1 MHRTMF
7 ACVRLLVGGAV
18 LLAASGSAFAQDAP
32 TTEESSAPTVRFN
45 FSGAPFETVLDFFAR
60 ETGLPVIRQ
69 AGLPGGAMSFISAS
83 RYSLAEAMEILN
95 LNLRMHGVQLVR
107 EENFLYLRSLEDA
120 ARSPVGAG
128 EPGDMGGVDRSQ
140 YVTAT
145 IPLSNA
151 IAGKVAEQVRPLI
164 KAPGMVQAI
173 DAQNMLVVIETAPQ
187 VKRIRELLDRIDAVR
202 PQSTSLRLFPLEHLR
217 AAAAVGTLRGLVPE
231 REQIMNL
238 DKNNNPQI
246 IDDVSKPALKLS
258 ADERLN
264 AVVAVGPP
272 DRMSAVEE
280 LVAMLDR
287 PEGAMGESGEERMSS
302 FTLEAVTPGEAAQQI
317 EALFRGVSEM
327 RRPKVLPLDG
337 VGKLVVVG
345 QAAQVLQ
352 AAALIGELDPAAV
365 EGGAREVTGAR
376 VIDLTYLS
384 PGEAEGLARRL
395 MTPRQVRV
403 LRIAAAPGNGGLIAA
418 GPASDLEALE
428 ELITGLDTRPE
439 VSQEVRRVS
448 VGAGGSAVLEEAR
461 RVDGLTDASERD
473 PVRATFDEA
482 TGTVMLVGSRGGI
495 SRFEGLLREA
505 ERAMA
510 PRLEQRAF
518 ETEHRSPSQ
527 LAGELSR
534 AVNAVLRPADGSV
547 WVAPEVEALDGLG
560 VLLVRAPAGSFET
573 IERTLRE
580 LDTPLPGGRQTRVV
594 TLFGEDPEGTL
605 TRARSLYAER
615 VKGLDD
621 REAGDVSAE
630 WDAASGRVIL
640 TGTAGGV
647 RQFEAVLNELRQLT
661 PPSRDQRVYELRQ
674 ARAAEVIQ
682 PLRSMLEQMGP
693 IDRTRRVEAPEI
705 VVATGLD
712 NALRVTAEAEQHR
725 RIGEFLRLLDR
736 ADIETRTYKLETA
749 RPSTIVGQL
758 QRLSR
763 PLLTP
768 DDGGPFTPPSFEAL
782 DELKTLL
789 VRADASQFAVIGE
802 LIERLDSTQP
812 GDRTVQIVRVRTGEP
827 EGLLARTR
835 ELYAVDA
842 TGREEELGEVSAEFD
857 RASGSLILRG
867 KPDAV
872 RLFQNALNQAQQL
885 LPPDRTTR
893 LIDVRN
899 TDASKVLAPL
909 QELLA
914 SADPVEAARRVPDAE
929 IKIVERTNS
938 LLVTAEDAQHR
949 MIADF
954 VRRLDVVDQTDLPP
968 LKLLQVR
975 QADVTAVAAMLTQ
988 QYESRD
994 RTDRTA
1000 RPVQIRADAATGTL
1014 IVSAHPDLLPEIQA
1028 FVEELN
1034 AERTDGPERETFIFP
1049 LKAARA
1055 VDVAQAMDK
1064 LYPEPPMPRDRRG
1077 NAMPWL
1083 QEKKEVTVSADPS
1096 SNSLI
1101 IDAPVERRESLERL
1115 AETLD
1120 RVEVAPVAQ
1129 LRTYRIVGADPQA
1142 VSRMLQ
1148 GLARQ
1153 GTLSGPAQSGKQKVD
1168 VVIEV
1173 EPRSSTLIVAG
1184 DQVTF
1189 EKVEQVLSDLTAV
1202 PVERGLRIVPIAN
1215 AQAGDVRDRAMT
1227 IYESQINQIPGAG
1240 PVDVTVDE
1248 GTNSLEVVADREA
1261 MDRFMR
1267 ILEELQEQVGPARE
1281 VRLIEL
1287 RLAKAQDVVGFLRDL
1302 SAKSES
1308 LRAEGGPEPVFEVIE
1323 ATNAIMV
1330 AAQPGQFRIIEP
1342 LIRSLDN
1349 RQTADRP
1356 PLRIL
1361 RLRSTDAGNIAQVL
1375 QRSYSR
1381 RTAED
1386 RALRPVDIEADAAT
1400 NTLIISAHEE
1410 VLPEIESIVRDLN
1423 ESQAFDSEGREIRVF
1438 PLRVARADELA
1449 RTMDQM
1455 YPEPPMPVDNRGRP
1469 MPWLQG
1475 RKEVFVRADPT
1486 TNSLIVDAPANRL
1499 NGFERLV
1506 ENLDTL
1512 NVGDDVEVKTY
1523 RVERADASAVS
1534 RAIQQLANTGALA
1547 AAGRTPVTVSVE
1559 PSTRAIVVSGPSA
1572 SFAQIDALVR
1582 DLDGPV
1588 NRSATV
1594 LKLYTLEH
1602 ARADRLAAT
1611 VEQMLSA
1618 RLREQRALGAAS
1630 VPAGMDGDVLE
1641 VAADRASNTLII
1653 NAPEELQEVA
1663 ARLIEALDT
1672 ESAEIG
1678 RASVRVVP
1686 LTFAEAGEVART
1698 VSQSL
1703 PTMDLPSGEPALVRV
1718 LAALASNALVLS
1730 GPSRD
1735 LDKVQELIEPLDRQP
1750 FDPEKPSIE
1759 TFPLEYAD
1767 AGAIA
1772 QTVQRLLV
1780 DQQQTD
1786 PRVLMMQLRYSRGR
1800 MPETA
1805 PIRVEVEAR
1814 TNALIVSGPAETIDL
1829 ARGVIER
1836 LDMPASD
1843 DDRRVMTYTPGRADP
1858 RRLAETVSR
1867 VARETLPGGRK
1878 ALEISADLASGVVL
1892 VIGTEEQASEAVRL
1906 LAEFDER
1913 SPAAPSAEI
1922 RTVTLE
1928 NADARAVAGTLGQ
1941 MLGDRSRWPESL
1953 RRAAEAGLA
1962 VPAPRVTAEPET
1974 NRLLV
1979 SVPAPLMGMAEE
1991 LIAALDEPRGEGAT
2005 DVRVFRLTRG
2015 DAESVSSALSRALEA
2030 QAKPGETRPVI
2041 TPERGSNSVVV
2052 AGSAET
2058 LSRAGEL
2065 IEAMDD
2071 VASEPAE
2078 VGVRTVFLRHA
2089 RAETLAPIVQGVLQ
2103 KEDPIDRLPWW
2114 VQENARLQRFQ
2125 QGGARPA
2132 PIRVEPER
2140 RLNALVISAPVALL
2154 ELASEVVGELDVDP
2168 AARAGGGR
2176 SVRVLTLANADAIE
2190 LQQNIEAVFADD
2202 PSVTQP
2208 PTIRVD
2214 RSSNS
2219 LIVSAT
2225 RDQMALVESLANDL
2239 DRATLRTGRQW
2250 RTIPVDR
2257 SRASAAEVA
2266 QTIRRMYERRGGVR
2280 VKVIGV
2286 DELLSADEE
2295 EGASAGEESPGP
2307 EGTEMP
2313 AGPGGSLFEVDPF
2326 GFGGRF
2332 GFVRAV
2338 VVSVATAQ
2346 VAEDDE
2352 PEITIAVDP
2361 VTNTLVVVGSP
2372 RATDELARLADEVER
2387 QIPAE
2392 PTAIRFVELPGGAD
2406 ARQVANLINQT
2417 VRQVGRANA
2426 QNPGGFTGA
2435 VAVTAD
2441 EDAGTLVV
2449 WANETDFG
2457 AIADVIRGVAR
2468 LERTQRVSIKVY
2480 PLTNVDARVAART
2493 VQDLFSGSPRGR
2505 QAQLLRGAEVELL
2518 GDGGSVKGRIDPR
2531 DIAVSASPNG
2541 GQLIIS
2547 APREAL
2553 GLVDRFVSLIDQSAA
2568 SERMEIRRYTLE
2580 NADAQALGRTLQQ
2593 LIDAKRQG
2601 PGAGNVPRA
2610 RFVWDDRTNTLLVTA
2625 SGDQHGEIEGLVV
2638 ASDVSVERDDLRL
2651 EVIALQH
2658 ARPSAV
2664 ERVIDDVVVGRDP
2677 ARAER
2682 VRVTAQDDTGVL
2694 IVRAAEEELA
2704 EIKGLVAQVD
2714 VAEAQSYPVRSI
2726 KLERADASLVAR
2738 ELQRFFQQRARVGR
2752 GGRGGRGGDAAI
2764 IGDRTSGTLVI
2775 ASSDEDFEQIS
2786 ALASQFDAP
2795 NELGGTQFRVIPLQ
2809 HIQAASIQSTL
2820 EEIGWQVSW
2829 RRRSNA
2835 QGGQAADEVVVDVN
2849 ATTNSVILFGS
2860 GDAFETFEKIIAEL
2874 DQPRVNDGS
2883 KVVRAVQVPA
2893 GDLRAL
2899 ERLIE
2904 QTTQTPDWGF
2914 WQGPDPG
2921 QVQVEVDQARRLVVL
2936 IGPEASVEKA
2946 AGQIEQIAAAAAG
2959 EEQVIE
2965 TVVLK
2970 HAEAGRAAASLQRFF
2985 RERARSEGRNA
2996 EAMTILGSAEGNAL
3010 IVAAPAADLA
3020 LLKDL
3025 VGQIDQPELG
3035 EGRTIEVYTLANAD
3049 PREAAATVRAMFPR
3063 RGRSED
3069 EVIVTPQPSRGAIIV
3084 SALEDEQG
3092 RVRELLNELDRV
3104 NGEESGRMATVQLES
3119 ARATEVARALR
3130 ESLPANVRVNITPVE
3145 RTNALLVT
3153 GSDEAVRLVME
3164 QVEKLD
3170 TPLTSSPVEFRRFE
3184 LKHAEAADTEMILR
3198 RMVSARPRSPGEPAP
3213 SFDSGFTGNSI
3224 SVTASSDAMPFIEQM
3239 VRELDVPE
3247 KQDRRTEFV
3256 KLRFADA
3263 EQTAEALRVF
3273 YGRFAP
3279 EASGPAERAVTI
3291 LSDPASNSLVIS
3303 ADEVLFED
3311 IRALLSRLDTEE
3323 YDTSRQLVVL
3333 PLMHADAA
3341 GVARALNEGFR
3352 APLEQELQRERARI
3366 QAAQRGRNND
3376 RDFIEPTVLVTSE
3389 ETPSVSAE
3397 VQTNS
3402 LIVFAGRKELELI
3415 RNIVEKLDVPDF
3427 LALPEARL
3435 IPVVGGARASALA
3448 DSVRRVLVNNQLRS
3462 GSPRQAVIIGDDA
3475 TQTLIVRAA
3484 QDEFEDIRQLALALM
3499 EEAGR
3504 AEATPRVI
3512 RLQSISAVRLRQTLQ
3527 RTLAPLAQRRGELLA
3542 IEADAATNTLIM
3554 SSSREVYDRAMA
3566 LVEEL
3571 EGPVPQAKPD
3581 AGPGA
3586 GEAEGVVAPG
3596 GEAIILELANT
3607 APADMVRLLNDLGV
3621 TRGPQGDRPSLVSEP
3636 VVAVSLEPRPAIAV
3650 TAGASDGAVVRELV
3664 RALDA
3669 EPGGAEQMAAVV
3681 PLKVAEASRLV
3692 SLVDQMLRARE
3703 ADGKTAPA
3711 AAVAERAR
3719 RLRLDRP
3726 GFESAP
3732 VELDLSVPIRLIAD
3746 AQSNSV
3752 IVASSPSNVD
3762 AVAEVVKLFD
3772 ALPIGDAVV
3781 VRMFPLDNASADRI
3795 KTVIDQLFS
3804 RGEALSRLPGTQRR
3818 GLPTTTTGQAL
3829 VGEVTVSVD
3838 SRTNT
3843 LIVAGREEAVALVE
3857 VLVNDLDRDDDE
3869 RGWLE
3874 TAIVPLEYAD
3884 AGRMAE
3890 LLDEVL
3896 VRGLD
3901 RTPEATALQ
3910 RQVGR
3915 LRLLAE
3921 GGEDVDPR
3929 RVESDLFAPL
3939 SNLLIVPEPTLNA
3952 LIVVGTATNLEVVR
3966 SLLGMLDVEQAAAS
3980 NSVRVFPLVH
3990 AAADRVANVVEEV
4003 FRGRERLPDA
4013 RPEDRLSLSVD
4024 VRTNTLI
4031 VSTSR
4036 KSFEVLEGLLSTLD
4050 QPEAKFAVG
4059 LHVIPVPGA
4068 DVRDL
4073 APKID
4078 RLMRERIQAA
4088 RRGGRAEGPGDVFS
4102 IEAVQASDLL
4112 IVAASSE
4119 NLALVNELI
4128 GVLTEGGAAASQSEV
4143 LELVPVKSSGGAG
4156 EIADAVNELYVDR
4169 ENAKRGRGAVSV
4181 YPSER
4186 QNALIVSGNPADV
4199 EAVRRLVEQLDT
4211 ARVEAVQEVKRVTLR
4226 AANAL
4231 EIVRLVEGL
4240 LAGRPI
4246 SGNRVNERQAT
4257 RLRFHQ
4263 EVIVEALGDGNALE
4277 ATIDASVR
4285 ERVRLTPDLRTN
4297 SVLIS
4302 APPEIMTLIEG
4313 IVRDLDEETRGDR
4326 QIASFRLANADA
4338 QQMALLL
4345 RDLFALEQQGDR
4357 LVLVPR
4363 GGDALDREGP
4373 DTIGERTLTPV
4384 PDERQALA
4392 ITVDRRTNTLLVSGT
4407 REYLEEVRQV
4417 VSELD
4422 SVEANERERLVYHL
4436 RNAEA
4441 TVIEEVLTSYF
4452 SGEADLLRS
4461 TLGPQLSG
4469 SLARQLEQEVT
4480 VVGDAKSNKL
4490 LISASPR
4497 YIDAVQAIVSE
4508 LDAAP
4513 PQVMI
4518 QVLLA
4523 EVTLDDSQTWGM
4535 DINVGLTV
4543 PESRI
4548 FGDQYVLESFAAG
4561 AGVATAV
4568 GVPNFGVSSTDF
4580 SLLIRALE
4588 TRGKLEVL
4596 SRPQVTVNNNEEAFI
4611 QVGEDV
4617 GIVTG
4622 SDRIGERVTAEVERR
4637 DVGIIL
4643 SVTPSIS
4650 ADGFVRMDI
4659 APEISSVSA
4668 RTTPIGDD
4676 IESPIITQRRV
4687 ETTVTV
4693 KDGQTVVI
4701 GGLIQTQ
4708 SEERESKVP
4717 FLGDIPILG
4726 LPFRSLKRE
4735 NVKTELLVI
4744 LTPVVI
4750 PGESPAAEFV
4760 QDDIFEKTLRAVED
4774 KSSLLQALD
4783 RNPIAKVEVAP
4794 IYLTEEALMGPFRPG
4809 EEPPAGAVLQRDPV
4823 WWRQGGPREED

>member
-1 MHRTMF
+1 MHRTMV

-18 LLAASGSAFAQDAP
+18 WLAASGSAFAQDAQ
-32 TTEESSAPTVRFN
+32 TSEESSAPTVRFN

-69 AGLPGGAMSFISAS
+69 AAVPGGTMSFISAS
-83 RYSLAEAMEILN
+83 RYSLEEAMEILN
-95 LNLRMHGVQLVR
+95 LNLRMHNVQLVR

-120 ARSPVGAG
+120 ARSPI
-128 EPGDMGGVDRSQ
+128 DMVDPSNLNGVDRSQ

-151 IAGKVAEQVRPLI
+151 IAGKVAEQVAPLV
-164 KAPGMVQAI
+164 KAPGMVRAI

-202 PQSTSLRLFPLEHLR
+202 PQSTALRLFPLEHLT

-238 DKNNNPQI
+238 DKNQNPQI
-246 IDDVSKPALKLS
+246 IDDVSKPPLKLS
-258 ADERLN
+258 ADDRLN

-287 PEGAMGESGEERMSS
+287 PEGAVGEAGEERMSS
-302 FTLEAVTPGEAAQQI
+302 FTLEAVTPREAAQQLD
-317 EALFRGVSEM
+317 ALFRGLSEM

-345 QAAQVLQ
+345 EAAQVLQ

-365 EGGAREVTGAR
+365 EGGEREVTGAR

-403 LRIAAAPGNGGLIAA
+403 LRIAPSPGNGGLIAA
-418 GPASDLEALE
+418 GPASDLDALE

-448 VGAGGSAVLEEAR
+448 LGANASAVLDEAR
-461 RVDGLTDASERD
+461 RVDGLTDAAERD
-473 PVRATFDEA
+473 PVRATLDPNS
-482 TGTVMLVGSRGGI
+482 GTVLLVGSRAGI
-495 SRFEGLLREA
+495 SRFEGVLREA

-510 PRLEQRAF
+510 PRAEQRTF

-534 AVNAVLRPADGSV
+534 AVNAVLRPADGSA
-547 WVAPEVEALDGLG
+547 WTAPEIEALDGLG

-594 TLFGEDPEGTL
+594 SLFGDDPQAVL
-605 TRARSLYAER
+605 SRARSLYAER
-615 VKGLDD
+615 VAGLDE
-621 REAGDVSAE
+621 REAGEVKAE

-647 RQFEAVLNELRQLT
+647 RQFEQVLNELRQLT
-661 PPSRDQRVYELRQ
+661 PPTRDQRVYELRQ
-674 ARAAEVIQ
+674 ARASEVIQ

-693 IDRTRRVEAPEI
+693 IDRTRRVEAAEI
-705 VVATGLD
+705 VVAAGLD
-712 NALRVTAEAEQHR
+712 NALRATAEAEQHR

-736 ADIETRTYKLETA
+736 ADIETRTYRLETA
-749 RPSTIVGQL
+749 KPSAIVGQL

-782 DELKTLL
+782 DELNTLL

-802 LIERLDSTQP
+802 LVERLDSTQP
-812 GDRTVQIVRVRTGEP
+812 GERTVQIVRVRGEDP
-827 EGLLARTR
+827 EGLIARTR
-835 ELYAVDA
+835 ELYEVDA
-842 TGREEELGEVSAEFD
+842 TGREQELGEVAAEFD

-867 KPDAV
+867 KPEAV
-872 RLFQNALNQAQQL
+872 RLFQNALNRAQQL

-893 LIDVRN
+893 IVDVRN
-899 TDASKVLAPL
+899 TDASKVLGPL

-914 SADPVEAARRVPDAE
+914 SADPVDAARRVPDPE

-975 QADVTAVAAMLTQ
+975 QADVNAVAAMLNQ
-988 QYESRD
+988 QYSSRD
-994 RTDRTA
+994 RADRSA

-1014 IVSAHPDLLPEIQA
+1014 IVSAHPELLPEIQA
-1028 FVEELN
+1028 FVDELN
-1034 AERTDGPERETFIFP
+1034 EERTDGPERETFLFP

-1129 LRTYRIVGADPQA
+1129 LRTYQIVGADPQA

-1153 GTLSGPAQSGKQKVD
+1153 GTLSGPAQNGKQKVD

-1184 DQVTF
+1184 DEVTF

-1227 IYESQINQIPGAG
+1227 IYESQISQIPGAG

-1308 LRAEGGPEPVFEVIE
+1308 LRADGGPEPVFEVIE

-1330 AAQPGQFRIIEP
+1330 AAQPAQFRIVEP

-1381 RTAED
+1381 RTAEE

-1523 RVERADASAVS
+1523 RVERADANAVS

-1572 SFAQIDALVR
+1572 SFEQIDALVKE
-1582 DLDGPV
+1582 LDGPV

-1611 VEQMLSA
+1611 VRQMLSA
-1618 RLREQRALGAAS
+1618 RLREQRAVGAAA
-1630 VPAGMDGDVLE
+1630 VPAGMDGEVLE
-1641 VAADRASNTLII
+1641 VAADKASNTLII

-1672 ESAEIG
+1672 EGAEIG

-1718 LAALASNALVLS
+1718 LAAMASNALVLS

-1759 TFPLEYAD
+1759 TFPLEHAD
-1767 AGAIA
+1767 ASAIS

-1800 MPETA
+1800 LPETT
-1805 PIRVEVEAR
+1805 PIRVEVEGR

-1836 LDMPASD
+1836 LDRPSSD
-1843 DDRRVMTYTPGRADP
+1843 DDRKVMTYTPGRADP

-1867 VARETLPGGRK
+1867 VARETLPQGRK
-1878 ALEISADLASGVVL
+1878 ALEITADQASGVVL
-1892 VIGTEEQASEAVRL
+1892 VIGTDEQASEAVRL

-1922 RTVTLE
+1922 RTVTLD
-1928 NADARAVAGTLGQ
+1928 NADARAVAGTLSQ

-1962 VPAPRVTAEPET
+1962 VPAPRVTAEAET

-2052 AGSAET
+2052 AGSAAT

-2065 IEAMDD
+2065 IEAMDE

-2078 VGVRTVFLRHA
+2078 VGVRTVFLQYA
-2089 RAETLAPIVQGVLQ
+2089 RAETLAPIVQGVLE

-2114 VQENARLQRFQ
+2114 VQESARMQRAQ
-2125 QGGARPA
+2125 QGGQEPT

-2140 RLNALVISAPVALL
+2140 RLNALVISAPLAVL
-2154 ELASEVVGELDVDP
+2154 ELASEVVTELDVDP
-2168 AARAGGGR
+2168 DARPGGGR
-2176 SVRVLTLANADAIE
+2176 SVRVITLANADAVE

-2225 RDQMALVESLANDL
+2225 RDQMRLVESLANDL
-2239 DRATLRTGRQW
+2239 DKATLRTGRQW

-2280 VKVIGV
+2280 VKVVGV
-2286 DELLSADEE
+2286 DELLSDGEDEE
-2295 EGASAGEESPGP
+2295 PEPEGADAPG
-2307 EGTEMP
+2307 
-2313 AGPGGSLFEVDPF
+2313 GPGGSLLEVDPF
-2326 GFGGRF
+2326 EFGGRF
-2332 GFVRAV
+2332 GFVRAALM
-2338 VVSVATAQ
+2338 SVAATQ
-2346 VAEDDE
+2346 VTDGEDDE

-2426 QNPGGFTGA
+2426 QNPGGFTGP
-2435 VAVTAD
+2435 VAVTPD

-2449 WANETDFG
+2449 WANETDFA

-2480 PLTNVDARVAART
+2480 PLTNVDARTAART

-2518 GDGGSVKGRIDPR
+2518 GDGGSVKGKIDPR
-2531 DIAVSASPNG
+2531 DIAVAASPNG

-2580 NADAQALGRTLQQ
+2580 NADAQDLGRTLQQ

-2625 SGDQHGEIEGLVV
+2625 SGDQHDEIEGLVA

-2664 ERVIDDVVVGRDP
+2664 ERVIEEVIVGRDP

-2694 IVRAAEEELA
+2694 IVRAAEDELS
-2704 EIKGLVAQVD
+2704 EIKGIVAQVD
-2714 VAEAQSYPVRSI
+2714 VAEAQAYPVRSI
-2726 KLERADASLVAR
+2726 KLERADAFLVAR

-2775 ASSDEDFEQIS
+2775 AASDQDYEQI
-2786 ALASQFDAP
+2786 AELASQFDAP
-2795 NELGGTQFRVIPLQ
+2795 NELGETQFRVIPLQ
-2809 HIQAASIQSTL
+2809 HIQASSIQTTL

-2835 QGGQAADEVVVDVN
+2835 QSGQAADEVVVDVN

-2860 GDAFETFEKIIAEL
+2860 GDAFETFERIIAEL

-2883 KVVRAVQVPA
+2883 KVVRAVKVAA

-2904 QTTQTPDWGF
+2904 QTTQTPDWGW
-2914 WQGPDPG
+2914 WQGPDPA

-2936 IGPEASVEKA
+2936 VGPEQSVAKA
-2946 AGQIEQIAAAAAG
+2946 AEQIEQIAAAAAG

-2970 HAEAGRAAASLQRFF
+2970 HAEAGRAANSLQRFF

-2996 EAMTILGSAEGNAL
+2996 DAVTILGSSEGNAL
-3010 IVAAPAADLA
+3010 IVAAPAADIE

-3049 PREAAATVRAMFPR
+3049 PREAANTVRAMFPR

-3104 NGEESGRMATVQLES
+3104 NREESGRMATVQLES

-3130 ESLPANVRVNITPVE
+3130 ESLPENVRVNITPVE

-3239 VRELDVPE
+3239 VEQLDVPE

-3279 EASGPAERAVTI
+3279 EAAGPAERAVTI

-3303 ADEVLFED
+3303 ADETLFED

-3323 YDTSRQLVVL
+3323 YDTSRQLVVI

-3415 RNIVEKLDVPDF
+3415 RNIVAKLDVPDF

-3435 IPVVGGARASALA
+3435 IPVVGGARASAIA

-3512 RLQSISAVRLRQTLQ
+3512 RLRTLSAARLRQTLQ
-3527 RTLAPLAQRRGELLA
+3527 RTLAPVAQRRGEPLA
-3542 IEADAATNTLIM
+3542 IEADAATNTLIV

-3571 EGPVPQAKPD
+3571 EGPAPEAEPETEP
-3581 AGPGA
+3581 AA
-3586 GEAEGVVAPG
+3586 GENEGVVAPG

-3607 APADMVRLLNDLGV
+3607 APADMVRLLNQLGI

-3636 VVAVSLEPRPAIAV
+3636 VAVVSLEPRPAIAV
-3650 TAGASDGAVVRELV
+3650 TAGAADADVVRELV

-3669 EPGGAEQMAAVV
+3669 EPGGAEQTAAVI
-3681 PLKVAEASRLV
+3681 PLKVADANRIV
-3692 SLVDQMLRARE
+3692 SLVDQMLRASD

-3711 AAVAERAR
+3711 AAVAERVR
-3719 RLRLDRP
+3719 RLQLERP
-3726 GFESAP
+3726 GFDAEP

-3746 AQSNSV
+3746 AQSNAV
-3752 IVASSPSNVD
+3752 IVASSPANVE

-3772 ALPIGDAVV
+3772 TLPIGDAVV

-3795 KTVIDQLFS
+3795 KRVIDELFS

-3818 GLPTTTTGQAL
+3818 GLPTTATGQAL

-3874 TAIVPLEYAD
+3874 TTIVPLEYAD

-3896 VRGLD
+3896 VQGLD

-3915 LRLLAE
+3915 LRVLAE
-3921 GGEDVDPR
+3921 SGEDVDPR

-3952 LIVVGTATNLEVVR
+3952 LIVVGTSTNLEVVR
-3966 SLLGMLDVEQAAAS
+3966 SLLDMLDVEQAAAS
-3980 NSVRVFPLVH
+3980 NSVRVFPLEH
-3990 AAADRVANVVEEV
+3990 AAADRVADVVQEV

-4036 KSFEVLEGLLSTLD
+4036 KSFEVLEGLLATLD
-4050 QPEAKFAVG
+4050 QPEAKYAVG

-4088 RRGGRAEGPGDVFS
+4088 RRGGRPEGPGDVFS
-4102 IEAVQASDLL
+4102 IEAVEASDLL
-4112 IVAASSE
+4112 IVAASEE

-4128 GVLTEGGAAASQSEV
+4128 GVLTEGGAAANQSEV
-4143 LELVPVKSSGGAG
+4143 LELVPVKSAGGAG

-4169 ENAKRGRGAVSV
+4169 ENEKRGRGAVSV

-4186 QNALIVSGNPADV
+4186 QNALIVSGTPGDV

-4246 SGNRVNERQAT
+4246 SGNRANERQAT

-4263 EVIVEALGDGNALE
+4263 EVIEEALGDGDALE

-4302 APPEIMTLIEG
+4302 APPEIMALIEG

-4326 QIASFRLANADA
+4326 QIASFRLGNADA

-4363 GGDALDREGP
+4363 GGEALDREGA

-4417 VSELD
+4417 VTELD

-4436 RNAEA
+4436 RNADA
-4441 TVIEEVLTSYF
+4441 TEIEEVLTNYF

-4497 YIDAVQAIVSE
+4497 YIDAVQSIVSE

-4561 AGVATAV
+4561 AGVATAI

-4643 SVTPSIS
+4643 NVTPSIS

-4668 RTTPIGDD
+4668 RTTPIGDQ

-4701 GGLIQTQ
+4701 GGLIQTTA
-4708 SEERESKVP
+4708 EERESKVP

-4783 RNPIAKVEVAP
+4783 RNPIANVEVP
-4794 IYLTEEALMGPFRPG
+4794 PVYLPEEALMGPFRPG
-4809 EEPPAGAVLQRDPV
+4809 EEPPAGAVLQQDPA
-4823 WWRQGGPREED
+4823 WWRQGGPGEED